1 MKRTLRPAAYDAGIE
16 EKKINV
22 VGSQSVGC
30 THIRAGKPC
39 VANDAE
45 KREAYV
51 DQGRSREA
59 HGVGTAIWIFWKT
72 LINESAGNTGYGGL

>member
-1 MKRTLRPAAYDAGIE
+1 MLSEVNPLDARISE
-16 EKKINV
+16 RESLALQMMLK
-22 VGSQSVGC
+22 
-30 THIRAGKPC
+30 
-39 VANDAE
+39 